1 MPCGYATQ
9 AIRNNAARPKL
20 ASQMCNLFLNG
31 PLAWAIMK
39 LSRLFQ
45 PRNPLFWMMLALN
58 ALSAALAW
66 IVQNRPL
73 SAWVMLVVGGFAI
86 ANALIGTW
94 LVWRLLRDGPGRP
107 PESTR

>member
-1 MPCGYATQ
+1 MTA
-9 AIRNNAARPKL
+9 
-20 ASQMCNLFLNG
+20 
-31 PLAWAIMK
+31 MK

-73 SAWVMLVVGGFAI
+73 NTLAMIIVGVFAI
-86 ANALIGTW
+86 CNALIGTW
-94 LVWRLLRDGPGRP
+94 LMWRLVRDESP
-107 PESTR
+107 PAN